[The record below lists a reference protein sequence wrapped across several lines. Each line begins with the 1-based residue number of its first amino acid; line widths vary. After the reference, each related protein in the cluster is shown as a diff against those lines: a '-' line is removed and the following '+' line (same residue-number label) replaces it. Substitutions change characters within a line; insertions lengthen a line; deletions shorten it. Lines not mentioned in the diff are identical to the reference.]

1 MVDATDFLTSI
12 NLFDLLAILFV
23 FAMFILGVIQGT
35 IRRLLGLA
43 AIIFSFLLAS
53 QLRGL
58 LGAFLASNWTHLPPE
73 YSYMIGYGTV
83 FVAASVAFSLVIQG
97 FYRPQPLFARA
108 SFVDELLGGSV
119 GIVQGLV
126 ILGAMIVILD
136 SFYRLPGIAPNPHE
150 LGLLR
155 DLFRAYD
162 SSGTAALFRGS
173 LIPAFFAV
181 LGGFVPDAVRGRYGV
196 AG

>member
-1 MVDATDFLTSI
+1 MDVAQFLTSI

-43 AIIFSFLLAS
+43 AITFSFLLAS
-53 QLRGL
+53 QLRDP
-58 LGAFLASNWTHLPPE
+58 LGAFLAANWTHLPAE
-73 YSYMIGYGTV
+73 YSFMIGYGV
-83 FVAASVAFSLVIQG
+83 IFVAASVAFSLVIQG

-108 SFVDELLGGSV
+108 TFVDELLGGAV

-126 ILGAMIVILD
+126 VLGAMIVILD
-136 SFYRLPGIAPNPHE
+136 SFYRIPGIAPNPNE
-150 LGLLR
+150 LGFLR

-162 SSGTAALFRGS
+162 TSATASLFRTT
-173 LIPAFFAV
+173 LVPAFFAL
-181 LGGFVPDAVRGRYGV
+181 LGGFVPDAVRAFFVQR
-196 AG
+196 